1 MTSLSGNS
9 TDAIVQRLFRASLE
23 VTGALALADAQAA
36 GPLREVIER
45 LDASIK
51 QIQGQALGSAH
62 EHAAPAVGRGQPA
75 AGAYRVRP
83 CWSRLVG
90 HAGIRP
96 GPAAVAGQVVLRR
109 SNPGPAADW

>member
-62 EHAAPAVGRGQPA
+62 EHAAPA

-83 CWSRLVG
+83 RWSRLVG

-96 GPAAVAGQVVLRR
+96 RPAAVAGQVALRR
-109 SNPGPAADW
+109 SNPGPAAGW